1 MTKKYKRLSDLPTG
15 LTPEQAVQRYSEQSL
30 QNEITNVNDDKK
42 QGVFYLRA
50 NSEILEKA
58 KLLAMRKKL
67 TVSTLIEKLI
77 QENYDK
83 IDFKK

>member
-1 MTKKYKRLSDLPTG
+1 MTKKYKKLSDLSTG
-15 LTPEQAVQRYSEQSL
+15 LTPEHTVEKYAERLL
-30 QNEITNVNDDKK
+30 QNANANVTDGEN
-42 QGVFYLRA
+42 QCIFYLRA
-50 NSEILEKA
+50 KSEILKKA
-58 KLLAMRKKL
+58 QLLAMSKKM

>member
-1 MTKKYKRLSDLPTG
+1 MTKKYKRLSDLSTG